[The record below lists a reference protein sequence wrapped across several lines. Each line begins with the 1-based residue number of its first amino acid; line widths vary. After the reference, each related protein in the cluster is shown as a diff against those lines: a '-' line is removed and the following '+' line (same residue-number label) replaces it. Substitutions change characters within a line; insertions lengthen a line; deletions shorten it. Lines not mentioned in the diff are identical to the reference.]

1 MKALL
6 QRNVLL
12 LLGAQLVFV
21 AGSSMT
27 VTMGGI
33 VGSRLAPSPSLATLP
48 VSLMVLGT
56 ALGTVPASL
65 LMQRLGRRLG
75 FAFAAAL
82 AAGAVQVAALALR
95 SEHFALYCLSTAMTG
110 ATLAF
115 SQQFRF
121 AAAESVAPERAG
133 QAISFILLGSIGG
146 AFVGPELVAS
156 GDRIVEGNAFLGAVQ
171 GAFVLFLLAVALL
184 LSMRRTEATEGA
196 RPSEKPGP
204 SGRFFRR
211 RSFAWPW
218 PRGWL
223 GRG

>member
-82 AAGAVQVAALALR
+82 AAVAVQVAALALR
-95 SEHFALYCLSTAMTG
+95 SEHFAPYCLSTAMTG

-133 QAISFILLGSIGG
+133 QAMSFIT
-146 AFVGPELVAS
+146 AFSL
-156 GDRIVEGNAFLGAVQ
+156 AFKRAT
-171 GAFVLFLLAVALL
+171 AL
-184 LSMRRTEATEGA
+184 SQN
-196 RPSEKPGP
+196 
-204 SGRFFRR
+204 
-211 RSFAWPW
+211 
-218 PRGWL
+218 
-223 GRG
+223 

>member
-1 MKALL
+1 MKTLL
-6 QRNVLL
+6 QRNAL

-33 VGSRLAPSPSLATLP
+33 VGPRLAPSPSLATLP

-56 ALGTVPASL
+56 ALGTVPASFAHAAPRKAPGL
-65 LMQRLGRRLG
+65 CLRRRPRGRGRTR
-75 FAFAAAL
+75 
-82 AAGAVQVAALALR
+82 AALALR
-95 SEHFALYCLSTAMTG
+95 SEHRAYCASTAMTG

-146 AFVGPELVAS
+146 SSWARSWWPARERLVA
-156 GDRIVEGNAFLGAVQ
+156 GNAFLGAVQ
-171 GAFVLFLLAVALL
+171 GAFVLFLVALALL
-184 LSMRRTEATEGA
+184 LAMRQKP
-196 RPSEKPGP
+196 RPRRALPPWERLGP
-204 SGRFFRR
+204 
-211 RSFAWPW
+211 
-218 PRGWL
+218 
-223 GRG
+223 

>member
-1 MKALL
+1 MHVAGGPSARKPPGKPPDKHRRVKTLL

-75 FAFAAAL
+75 LPLLPPSPPGPYKWLRWPSAANTS
-82 AAGAVQVAALALR
+82 G
-95 SEHFALYCLSTAMTG
+95 STA
-110 ATLAF
+110 
-115 SQQFRF
+115 
-121 AAAESVAPERAG
+121 RA
-133 QAISFILLGSIGG
+133 
-146 AFVGPELVAS
+146 
-156 GDRIVEGNAFLGAVQ
+156 
-171 GAFVLFLLAVALL
+171 
-184 LSMRRTEATEGA
+184 RR
-196 RPSEKPGP
+196 
-204 SGRFFRR
+204 
-211 RSFAWPW
+211 
-218 PRGWL
+218 
-223 GRG
+223 

>member
-82 AAGAVQVAALALR
+82 AAVV
-95 SEHFALYCLSTAMTG
+95 
-110 ATLAF
+110 
-115 SQQFRF
+115 
-121 AAAESVAPERAG
+121 
-133 QAISFILLGSIGG
+133 
-146 AFVGPELVAS
+146 AFV
-156 GDRIVEGNAFLGAVQ
+156 IVRRV
-171 GAFVLFLLAVALL
+171 VLIA
-184 LSMRRTEATEGA
+184 
-196 RPSEKPGP
+196 
-204 SGRFFRR
+204 
-211 RSFAWPW
+211 
-218 PRGWL
+218 
-223 GRG
+223 